1 MYRKY
6 IGRFIFRKLNLGIGI
21 SLLVVFIL
29 LGVLTYSSFYKL
41 LEQREQQLLNM
52 RTENLK
58 LHLTDMIERFKRETI
73 SIYKDKFNNQ
83 STGINEYFLSG
94 NVPKADDEQGNLA
107 ERNFLNGVIS
117 AMLSRNPDASSFSF
131 YRIEDQKVFVQTGN
145 QQIQINYGFDFPAF
159 FASLP
164 RDYNNPYIGK
174 ADGFLNT
181 NRAMIYI
188 ANPIFDLLSIQPN
201 KVHGYYMMTVD
212 VASLS
217 DSFLTKE
224 NPDSQLVINKNG
236 KLLVNVVSQGS
247 SPLSIRDSLQSTI
260 TLEQYDL
267 EIMGLK
273 SKNSIQS
280 NLNDITLSII
290 LILCIALPLC
300 LLLISIIQTIV
311 VKRLTL
317 LMQHFK
323 IVQTNPF
330 SAPMLVQG
338 DDEISELMLR
348 FNRMTENLQE
358 HINQVYVT
366 DIQKRNAEY
375 VALKMQINPHFLFN
389 TLESLRMQSIK
400 NGQRML
406 GEKLYYM
413 GKLFRWM
420 MKIYDDIIPISE
432 ELQYM
437 EYYLDLFNM
446 GKTNTIRLEIHS
458 ELSLNNSYMLKFSL
472 QPIIENAILH
482 GNLEGHEDPT
492 ITLHITR
499 QDDILVIDIH
509 NNGNGISPEQVT
521 KLTEMLDSPHY
532 LPEKHLGLKNI
543 HERIKNYFGETYGL
557 FILAQNSEQIERFG
571 LQMRI
576 PIDYKEVRMS
586 EHDQAINRR

>member
-6 IGRFIFRKLNLGIGI
+6 VGRFIFRKLNLGIGI

-29 LGVLTYSSFYKL
+29 LGILTYSSFYKL

-73 SIYKDKFNNQ
+73 SIYKDQLNNQ
-83 STGINEYFLSG
+83 SIGINEYFLSG
-94 NVPKADDEQGNLA
+94 RVPAADDEQGSLA

-117 AMLSRNPDASSFSF
+117 TMLNRNPDASSFSF
-131 YRIEDQKVFVQTGN
+131 YRIEDQKVFAQTGN

-159 FASLP
+159 FSALP

-181 NRAMIYI
+181 NKPMIYI
-188 ANPIFDLLSIQPN
+188 ANPVYDLSSIHPN
-201 KVHGYYMMTVD
+201 KAHGYYMMTVD

-217 DSFLTKE
+217 DRFLTKE
-224 NPDSQLVINKNG
+224 NPDSQLIINKNG
-236 KLLVNVVSQGS
+236 KPLLNVVSIGS
-247 SPLSIRDSLQSTI
+247 APLIISDNLSSSI

-267 EIMGLK
+267 EIIGLK

-280 NLNDITLSII
+280 NLNGITLSIV
-290 LILCIALPLC
+290 LILCIALPFC
-300 LLLISIIQTIV
+300 LLMISIIQTIV
-311 VKRLTL
+311 VKRLKM
-317 LMQHFK
+317 LMKHFK

-358 HINQVYVT
+358 YINQVYVT

-420 MKIYDDIIPISE
+420 MKIDDDIIPISE

-458 ELSLNNSYMLKFSL
+458 ELPLNNSHILKFSL

-482 GNLEGHEDPT
+482 GKLEGHEDPT
-492 ITLHITR
+492 ITLHITQ
-499 QDDILVIDIH
+499 QDNVIVIDIH
-509 NNGNGISPEQVT
+509 NNGNGISPEQVS
-521 KLTEMLDSPHY
+521 KLTEMLDSSHY

-557 FILAQNSEQIERFG
+557 FILVQTSEQTERFG

-576 PIDYKEVRMS
+576 PIDYKEVRVS
-586 EHDQAINRR
+586 EHDQAVNRR